1 MIHVLCH
8 TYVTLC
14 RNELWHMY
22 DVAVNELYHTHH
34 GDFDESYRT
43 SHTDDVGLMSHGT
56 RIILLSMSHGTH
68 TARPYE
74 SCKNI

>member
-1 MIHVLCH
+1 MH
-8 TYVTLC
+8 
-14 RNELWHMY
+14 

-68 TARPYE
+68 IMLLLMSHTAHITQMMLGCLTYA
-74 SCKNI
+74 ILI